1 VTEDAKDLMPEH
13 LRAIRKDHA
22 DTRREISGCL
32 LGVEQ
37 HVVALSTDITN
48 ISERLARIE
57 DRFIFMRTRLAYAL
71 RSLLPPWKMGAGT
84 SAIYHVN

>member
-1 VTEDAKDLMPEH
+1 MTEEVKDLMPEH
-13 LRAIRKDHA
+13 LRAIRKDLA

-48 ISERLARIE
+48 ISARLARIE
-57 DRFIFMRTRLAYAL
+57 DRLDRIENRLV
-71 RSLLPPWKMGAGT
+71 KGT
-84 SAIYHVN
+84 

>member
-1 VTEDAKDLMPEH
+1 METPSPRVHSAGLIPER
-13 LRAIRKDHA
+13 LRAIRKDLA

-48 ISERLARIE
+48 MNERLARIE
-57 DRFIFMRTRLAYAL
+57 DRLDRIEKRLAK
-71 RSLLPPWKMGAGT
+71 ST
-84 SAIYHVN
+84 